1 MKRNQE
7 LTPEFD
13 EIIFGNR
20 NKSYGAYDLRKR
32 YKSALSLSILCGITF
47 SAVLM
52 VALTFKPEKGIAST
66 TPVSV
71 TILISDPIEAVEV
84 PPVAMNPPSEPV
96 SLKYL
101 EPVVTEIASEVTS
114 YIPSVEEISSV
125 ITNEGVTDTSVIWVE
140 PTDPVLLPDPEP
152 RIFVEEMPEF
162 PGGNAALLRF
172 VSEALKYPEEAIINN
187 IQGRVTI
194 KFAVNTN
201 GSVDRIEVIRGIDP
215 LLDNEALRII
225 NTLPHFKPGKQNG
238 IPVPVWF
245 TIPVVFKIKNN

>member
-1 MKRNQE
+1 MKRKQE

-52 VALTFKPEKGIAST
+52 VALTFKPEKGIASP
-66 TPVSV
+66 TPVTV
-71 TILISDPIEAVEV
+71 TILISDPVQSVEV
-84 PPVAMNPPSEPV
+84 PPVAMKPPSEPV

-101 EPVVTEIASEVTS
+101 EPEVTENPEEVTA
-114 YIPSVEEISSV
+114 YIPSVEEISIQV
-125 ITNEGVTDTSVIWVE
+125 KNGNENDSIIYVE
-140 PTDPVLLPDPEP
+140 PTDPVVLPDPEP

-172 VSEALKYPEEAIINN
+172 VGEALKYPEEAIINN

-201 GSVDRIEVIRGIDP
+201 GSVGRIEVIRGIDP

-238 IPVPVWF
+238 VPVPVWF
-245 TIPVVFKIKNN
+245 TLPVVFKIKTN